1 MFVTDYAHLS
11 SATLC
16 DLVLHLTRREQDME
30 ERLTAWENQAPEMGT
45 DRPDPIR
52 KRLSFLLLKQRRH
65 RLAAEK
71 SLATRPNTVGA
82 RSFSLGQATAAS
94 GFMFVA
100 PDTPGPDLQEHPAPV
115 LSPRST
121 REQQMPTRVD
131 PRKRAPPIHGVAAR
145 IREAFTGVLS
155 AARGRRP
162 RFALPR
168 LRQTS

>member
-30 ERLTAWENQAPEMGT
+30 ERLTAWESQAPEMGT
-45 DRPDPIR
+45 DTPDPIR

-71 SLATRPNTVGA
+71 SLATRQNTVGA

-94 GFMFVA
+94 GFMVA
-100 PDTPGPDLQEHPAPV
+100 ARDTPCPDFQEHPASAR
-115 LSPRST
+115 SPRST

-131 PRKRAPPIHGVAAR
+131 PGRRASPIHGVAAR
-145 IREAFTGVLS
+145 IREACTGAFS
-155 AARGRRP
+155 ATRG
-162 RFALPR
+162 
-168 LRQTS
+168 Q

>member
-16 DLVLHLTRREQDME
+16 DLVRDLTRREQDME
-30 ERLTAWENQAPEMGT
+30 ERLTAWEHQVPQVGEDG
-45 DRPDPIR
+45 PDPIR

-82 RSFSLGQATAAS
+82 HFFSLGQATAAS
-94 GFMFVA
+94 GFMFAA
-100 PDTPGPDLQEHPAPV
+100 PDTPRIDLQEHPAPAR
-115 LSPRST
+115 SPRST

-131 PRKRAPPIHGVAAR
+131 PRKRASPIHDVAAR
-145 IREAFTGVLS
+145 IREACAGAFS
-155 AARGRRP
+155 AARGQRP
-162 RFALPR
+162 RLALPR
-168 LRQTS
+168 

>member
-82 RSFSLGQATAAS
+82 RSFSLGHATASS

-100 PDTPGPDLQEHPAPV
+100 PDTPCPDLQEHPAPSR
-115 LSPRST
+115 SPRSYA
-121 REQQMPTRVD
+121 
-131 PRKRAPPIHGVAAR
+131 RATDADAGRPP
-145 IREAFTGVLS
+145 
-155 AARGRRP
+155 
-162 RFALPR
+162 
-168 LRQTS
+168 